1 MDNDVFV
8 EYLVKKK
15 KTGKDYLIQIGV
27 VLAALVI
34 IFLAFA
40 LSPYLGAFSIISTLV
55 IVAVIYGAYYLF
67 TNTRVE
73 FEYILTN
80 GEMDIDKIIAQRKR
94 KRLIT
99 VKCKDFETFGRYTP
113 EAHISQ
119 NIQNKMF
126 VCDSPA
132 SPNVYYATLRHPTKG
147 STLIVMNVNE
157 KFATNMKKYIPRNVR
172 GDALD
177 W

>member
-15 KTGKDYLIQIGV
+15 KTGVDYLIQAGV
-27 VLAALVI
+27 VVGALLI
-34 IFLAFA
+34 IFIAFLVSPLLGA
-40 LSPYLGAFSIISTLV
+40 LSLISTLV
-55 IVAVIYGAYYLF
+55 IVGAIYGAYYLF
-67 TNTRVE
+67 TSRKIE
-73 FEYILTN
+73 YEYIFTN
-80 GEMDIDKIIAQRKR
+80 GELDIDKIIAQRKR

-99 VKCKDFETFGRYTP
+99 VKCKEFETFGRYTP
-113 EAHISQ
+113 EAHIAQ
-119 NIQNKMF
+119 DIQNKLF
-126 VCDSPA
+126 VCDSPESA
-132 SPNVYYATLRHPTKG
+132 NVYYATLRHPTKG

-157 KFATNMKKYIPRNVR
+157 KFAQHMKKFIPRTVR